1 MDINLLKG
9 VGEKTSL
16 MLKKLGIETVEDLVK
31 FYPKRY
37 EDWSN
42 QIKLSEA
49 VGKQSSCIK
58 VKILS
63 KLMPV
68 RLGSGKLLF
77 KLAATDGLE
86 KAELLFFNDFYSY
99 KKFEIQKEYVIMGK
113 VTFSF
118 EKYQISSVKVNES
131 CQNLIPIYQQVKG
144 IGSKKISSLIRS
156 AFETVTFDNEIF
168 PKKFLKENNLCSINF
183 AIKNIH
189 FPSSKDFLNIARN
202 RIIFDEF
209 FLYYLNMKSI
219 KSKAKHSTEI
229 LVEKDFSEEFYKLL
243 PFKLTEFQKKSIQ
256 ECLNDMNS
264 GLSMN
269 RLLQGDVG
277 SGKTAVAAGISYTV
291 SKNGY
296 QVAFMAPTE
305 LLAVQH
311 YKTLS
316 DFFKNSDVTVELV
329 HGSLKTKEKN
339 ISYENASSGNK
350 KIIVGTHALISEKL
364 KFKNLGLII
373 TDEQHRFG
381 VNQRG
386 KLTKKGKFPHVLVM
400 SATPIP
406 RTLAMIVYGD
416 LDISILPNALPG
428 REKIDTYH
436 IDSSKRERMF
446 GFLSKIISNGNQAY
460 IVCATVEEKD
470 TDTFTLN
477 VQKCRKMLI
486 EYGFKSEEISIL
498 HGKMNSSEKDII
510 MKNFIEGKIKILVAT
525 TVIEVGI
532 DVSNA
537 TAIVIEN
544 AERFGIS
551 QLHQLRGRVGRGTE
565 KSYCILVSDSRSKNS
580 LKRFDAMKSSGDG
593 FFLSEEDLKI
603 RGPGD
608 FFGVNQHGTPNIKI
622 STCYED
628 IHIVKKA
635 QMLAQSFSENLSI
648 LENPEYLNLKNKVL
662 EIQSNEVQCES
673 IIF

>member
-1 MDINLLKG
+1 MDVNLLKG

-16 MLKKLGIETVEDLVK
+16 MLKKLGIETIEDLVK

-99 KKFEIQKEYVIMGK
+99 KKFEIEKEYVVMGK

-118 EKYQISSVKVNES
+118 GKYQISSVKVNES
-131 CQNLIPIYQQVKG
+131 CQDLIPIYHQVKG
-144 IGSKKISSLIRS
+144 ISSKKISSLIKN
-156 AFETVTFDNEIF
+156 AFEKINFDNEIF
-168 PKKFLKENNLCSINF
+168 PKKFLEENNLCSINF
-183 AIKNIH
+183 AIENIH
-189 FPSSKDFLNIARN
+189 FPSSKDFLSIARN
-202 RIIFDEF
+202 RIIFEEF

-219 KSKAKHSTEI
+219 KNKAKHSTEI
-229 LVEKDFSEEFYKLL
+229 FVKKDFSEEFYKLL
-243 PFKLTEFQKKSIQ
+243 PFELTEYQKNSIQ

-339 ISYENASSGNK
+339 ISYENVSSGNK

-386 KLTKKGKFPHVLVM
+386 KLTKKGEFPHVLVM

-416 LDISILPNALPG
+416 LDISILPSTLPG
-428 REKIDTYH
+428 RKKIDTYH
-436 IDSSKRERMF
+436 IDSSKRERMY
-446 GFLSKIISNGNQAY
+446 GFLNKTISNGNQVY
-460 IVCATVEEKD
+460 IVCASIEEKD
-470 TDTFTLN
+470 SDDLS
-477 VQKCRKMLI
+477 VQKCREMLI

-537 TAIVIEN
+537 TIIVIEN

-580 LKRFDAMKSSGDG
+580 LRRFDAMKNSGDG

-635 QMLAQSFSENLSI
+635 QILAQSFSEDLSI
-648 LENPEYLNLKNKVL
+648 LEDPEYLSLKNKIL
-662 EIQSNEVQCES
+662 ETQSNKIQCES

>member
-16 MLKKLGIETVEDLVK
+16 MLKKLGIETIEDLVK

-58 VKILS
+58 IKILS

-118 EKYQISSVKVNES
+118 GKYQISSVKVNES
-131 CQNLIPIYQQVKG
+131 FQSLVPVYHQVKG
-144 IGSKKISSLIRS
+144 INSKKISSLIKN
-156 AFETVTFDNEIF
+156 AFEVITFNDEIF
-168 PKKFLKENNLCSINF
+168 PKKFLEENNLCSLNF
-183 AIKNIH
+183 AIKNMH
-189 FPSSKDFLNIARN
+189 FPSSKEFLKVARN
-202 RIIFDEF
+202 RIIFEEF

-229 LVEKDFSEEFYKLL
+229 LIEKDFSEEFYKLL
-243 PFKLTEFQKKSIQ
+243 PFELTEYQKKSMQ
-256 ECLNDMNS
+256 ECLNDMNT

-305 LLAVQH
+305 LLAIQH

-316 DFFKNSDVTVELV
+316 DFFKNSDVTVEIV

-339 ISYENASSGNK
+339 ISYENISSGSK

-406 RTLAMIVYGD
+406 RTLAMIIYGD
-416 LDISILPNALPG
+416 LDISILPSTLPG
-428 REKIDTYH
+428 RKKIDTYH
-436 IDSSKRERMF
+436 IDSSKRGRMF
-446 GFLSKIISNGNQAY
+446 GFLKKIISGGNQVY
-460 IVCATVEEKD
+460 IVCASIEEKD
-470 TDTFTLN
+470 NDALN
-477 VQKCRKMLI
+477 VKKCREMLI
-486 EYGFKSEEISIL
+486 EYGFKSEDISIL
-498 HGKMNSSEKDII
+498 HGKISSSEKDFI

-544 AERFGIS
+544 AEKFGIS

-580 LKRFDAMKSSGDG
+580 LKRFDAMKNSGDG

-635 QMLAQSFSENLSI
+635 QALAQSFSENLSI
-648 LENPEYLNLKNKVL
+648 LENPEYVNLKNKIS
-662 EIQSNEVQCES
+662 EIQSSTVECES